1 MDAMETDTPVH
12 AALGAAPSL
21 DPWDYNEQVRR
32 VQATMLDGDND
43 VRAAQVPAL
52 LQAYAAKAA
61 AMSLTPTEWHI
72 YLSIAHLQM
81 GMDAWLDLHAQS
93 THDTFDMS
101 LFVRYASLV
110 LRVHE
115 AQTGVAYEIDTDARV
130 QPLHGMALSTLAEQ
144 WTGQR
149 GPPLLDNGM
158 YERADLGAGASALSL
173 ERVRSLLRELYGR
186 CAWHATESQ
195 VVWRMYLAFESAH
208 ASGDEATELLHQ
220 MYVAR
225 LQVPHQQLAA
235 TFEQFSSFVS
245 GHMPPDAYESVM
257 AAANRHYA
265 DSLRLWEEREAWEE
279 GIAQA
284 DATLQEHWL
293 PYLAWQAHRV
303 KQLRVAKDKTHLG
316 TEEEWAS
323 MLYRRALRCYGMYPL
338 ARNAKDTQQYALVP
352 PTPDVEKRWRNKF
365 ASKSMQRERERM
377 RKDARES
384 ARLAEGL
391 WLDYAA
397 LVSTPKVEA
406 AVLLRVCADATRA
419 VPPSGRLWALYLRA
433 LVRFQRPATQVQ
445 ALFDAAIASGS
456 IAAVGGGHA
465 LLPLLVAHIDCV
477 RAQMTLEM
485 ATEHHVPPDQV
496 VLVSDL
502 DRFMR
507 LFELLVQATA
517 SMAALPEDEQDPHLL
532 LEKYAVD
539 WIERAARAI
548 ISSAGVPP
556 GGAENPAAGLLELA
570 DDVWT
575 RALKQ
580 HAHNVYVYV
589 EAALFYKRRDD
600 DKRARQLFK
609 AGLAKHG
616 LENKLVLRQA
626 YVQFEHERG
635 APAEIE
641 LVEAKLKAE
650 NDKAWRQWLQYQTH
664 AQATDPAPQPM
675 ETDAPDVPK
684 RKAADEAPADKRR
697 TEPEEPVPARDREF
711 SSVMVSGLSAQSSE
725 ADVRAFF
732 RDCGTI
738 FSLVGPRQV
747 AATDEDGQPTS
758 AALVEFTDRDG
769 ANAARTRDWKK
780 VRDSQVHVALSYL
793 CTLYVT
799 NFPPD
804 ASDEALRARFAPYG
818 PIFDVRWPS
827 RKFQQS
833 RRFCYVQFTTET
845 AAQAALAEHDAHWHG
860 EHALQVLLSNPQ
872 HKKQRSDA
880 HANEKELYMTGLP
893 RSATI
898 EDVRQFFAPHGDV
911 AEVRVPARPDGKSR
925 GIAFIQFHTA
935 LDARRAM
942 QATNS
947 TKFHGRLVAVMLAEA
962 GRSSRPARPSDD
974 WRSRSVHVAGLPPDA
989 QEALIQQA
997 LESALGPQS
1006 VRRVFWTPG
1015 RAPGPDGTCD
1025 SLVELADTETA
1036 GKAVLHAHA
1045 SYGGAPL
1052 TLSAHM
1058 PPAAAPAPALVPR
1071 GAVAARGRRNLGFS
1085 RVHTASSSDTAPKS
1099 QDAFRDMLRK

>member
-1 MDAMETDTPVH
+1 M
-12 AALGAAPSL
+12 
-21 DPWDYNEQVRR
+21 
-32 VQATMLDGDND
+32 
-43 VRAAQVPAL
+43 PA
-52 LQAYAAKAA
+52 
-61 AMSLTPTEWHI
+61 
-72 YLSIAHLQM
+72 
-81 GMDAWLDLHAQS
+81 
-93 THDTFDMS
+93 
-101 LFVRYASLV
+101 
-110 LRVHE
+110 
-115 AQTGVAYEIDTDARV
+115 
-130 QPLHGMALSTLAEQ
+130 
-144 WTGQR
+144 
-149 GPPLLDNGM
+149 
-158 YERADLGAGASALSL
+158 
-173 ERVRSLLRELYGR
+173 
-186 CAWHATESQ
+186 
-195 VVWRMYLAFESAH
+195 
-208 ASGDEATELLHQ
+208 
-220 MYVAR
+220 
-225 LQVPHQQLAA
+225 
-235 TFEQFSSFVS
+235 
-245 GHMPPDAYESVM
+245 DAYESVM

-279 GIAQA
+279 GIAQPE
-284 DATLQEHWL
+284 ATFQEHWS

-303 KQLRVAKDKTHLG
+303 KQLRVAKDKTYLG

-338 ARNAKDTQQYALVP
+338 ARNAKDAQQYVLVP
-352 PTPDVEKRWRNKF
+352 PTPDVEKRWHNKF
-365 ASKSMQRERERM
+365 ASKSMKREHERM
-377 RKDARES
+377 RKDARE
-384 ARLAEGL
+384 ATRLAEGL

-397 LVSTPKVEA
+397 LVNTPKVEA
-406 AVLLRVCADATRA
+406 AALLSVCVDATRA
-419 VPPSGRLWALYLRA
+419 VPPSGRLWALYLRT
-433 LVRFQRPATQVQ
+433 LVRFQRPSAQVQ
-445 ALFDAAIASGS
+445 ALYDAAIASGS

-465 LLPLLVAHIDCV
+465 LLPLLVAQVDCV

-485 ATEHHVPPDQV
+485 ATEHHVPPGQV

-502 DRFMR
+502 DRFMH

-517 SMAALPEDEQDPHLL
+517 SMAAFPEDEQDPHLL

-548 ISSAGVPP
+548 IASAVMPP
-556 GGAENPAAGLLELA
+556 GAPENPAAGLLELA

-580 HAHNVYVYV
+580 HAHNVYAYI

-600 DKRARQLFK
+600 DRRARQIFK
-609 AGLAKHG
+609 AGVAKHG
-616 LENKLVLRQA
+616 LENKLVLLQA

-635 APAEIE
+635 TPPEID
-641 LVEAKLKAE
+641 LAEAKLKAE
-650 NDKAWRQWLQYQTH
+650 NDKAWRHWLQYQSH
-664 AQATDPAPQPM
+664 VQATAPAPQPM
-675 ETDAPDVPK
+675 ETDAADIPK
-684 RKAADEAPADKRR
+684 RKADDEALTDKKR
-697 TEPEEPVPARDREF
+697 TEVEESAPARDREF
-711 SSVMVSGLSAQSSE
+711 SSVMVSGLSVQSSE

-738 FSLVGPRQV
+738 FSLVGPREV

-780 VRDSQVHVALSYL
+780 VRGSQVHVTLSYL

-804 ASDEALRARFAPYG
+804 ASDEAIRARFAPYG

-833 RRFCYVQFTTET
+833 RRFCYVQFATEA
-845 AAQAALAEHDAHWHG
+845 AAQAALAEHGAHWHG

-893 RSATI
+893 RSATVD
-898 EDVRQFFAPHGDV
+898 DVKHFFAPHGDV
-911 AEVRVPARPDGKSR
+911 AEVRVPTRPDGKSR

-947 TKFHGRLVAVMLAEA
+947 TKFHGRLVAVMLADA

-974 WRSRSVHVAGLPPDA
+974 WRARSVHVAGLPPDA

-997 LESALGPQS
+997 LESVLGPQS

-1025 SLVELADTETA
+1025 SLVELADAETA
-1036 GKAVLHAHA
+1036 GKAVLTAHA
-1045 SYGGAPL
+1045 SYAGAPL
-1052 TLSAHM
+1052 TLTAHL
-1058 PPAAAPAPALVPR
+1058 PPASAPVPALMLR
-1071 GAVAARGRRNLGFS
+1071 GTGAARGRRPLGFT
-1085 RVHTASSSDTAPKS
+1085 RGHTAPSSDTVPKS